1 MNKDLLK
8 KKILSEISNSSFV
21 YAPYQGWWD
30 DADIEE
36 DLEDFE
42 DWINESF
49 PEFFEKN
56 LFKDKKFYLEI
67 VKLNGMLLRFA
78 DETLQKDKGLVLAAL
93 NNCGR
98 ALQEAH
104 KSLLKDED
112 VVLNAIEN
120 DEYAEK
126 NILPLIK
133 DEKLKKYLKI
143 GIEIEKT
150 RRRVDDSEPWRY

>member
-8 KKILSEISNSSFV
+8 KKILSEISNSFEYNSFEH
-21 YAPYQGWWD
+21 AWWD
-30 DADIEE
+30 DG
-36 DLEDFE
+36 DLEEVLEEFE
-42 DWINESF
+42 EWINESF
-49 PEFFEKN
+49 PEFFENN

-67 VKLNGMLLRFA
+67 VKFNGMLLRFA
-78 DETLQKDKGLVLAAL
+78 DETLQKDKELVLVAL

-98 ALQEAH
+98 ALQEVH
-104 KSLLKDED
+104 QSLLNDED
-112 VVLNAIEN
+112 VVLKAIEI

-143 GIEIEKT
+143 GIEIEK
-150 RRRVDDSEPWRY
+150 RRRLVDDSEPWRY

>member
-8 KKILSEISNSSFV
+8 KKILSKISNSFEYDV
-21 YAPYQGWWD
+21 FKHAWWD

-36 DLEDFE
+36 DLEEFE
-42 DWINESF
+42 EWINESF

-67 VKLNGMLLRFA
+67 LKLNGMLLRFA
-78 DETLQKDKGLVLAAL
+78 DETLQKDKELVLAAL

-112 VVLNAIEN
+112 VVLKAIEN
-120 DEYAEK
+120 DDYAEK

-150 RRRVDDSEPWRY
+150 RRIVDDSEPWRY